1 MLRSIRW
8 RIALPY
14 ILLIIAT
21 MLVVAYSMSDILRRL
36 YFANLETR
44 LTDEGDLLREQ
55 VTAKLMDPDSDPAS
69 FHDLAAHWSQILNS
83 RVTIIAADGTVLGD
97 LDEDEK
103 TMENHLS
110 RPEVQQ
116 AASTGKGI
124 STRLSTTLGYEM
136 FYVAL
141 KMQPNGENEGYIRLA
156 VPFTDVQLA
165 LNRIRNTLV
174 FVTILATL
182 GAVLLA
188 LWIASRTT
196 LALRSL
202 TQAAERISEGDLR
215 IRIVPTSSDEVGKLT
230 KAFNLM
236 SVQLES
242 EINALESERSKMA
255 AVLSHMNDGVII
267 VDGDSRIQLINP
279 AAQNV
284 FEVVEE
290 QALGR
295 TLIEVFRLHQLV
307 ELWQECLEAG
317 DIQTMNI
324 EIPRRQLFLQG
335 IATPLG
341 QFLPGSIM
349 LLFQNLT
356 RVRQLETVRR
366 DFISNISHELRT
378 PLASLKALTETL
390 QESALD
396 DPPAAH
402 RFLEQM
408 ETEVDSMSLMVTELL
423 ELSKIES
430 GKVPFNMQPTPP
442 EQVIGEAVERLKL
455 QAERAGLQLDVEIG
469 EVPEVLAD
477 QNRLEQVL
485 VNLLHNAIK
494 FTPPG
499 GNISVSAS
507 LYNEPP
513 AKYVLFTVQDS
524 GIGIPSEDLPR
535 IFERFYKTDRA
546 RSGGGTGLGLAIAR
560 HTVEAHNGRIWAE
573 SIEGRGSTFYFT
585 IPIANPE

>member
-1 MLRSIRW
+1 
-8 RIALPY
+8 
-14 ILLIIAT
+14 
-21 MLVVAYSMSDILRRL
+21 
-36 YFANLETR
+36 
-44 LTDEGDLLREQ
+44 
-55 VTAKLMDPDSDPAS
+55 
-69 FHDLAAHWSQILNS
+69 
-83 RVTIIAADGTVLGD
+83 
-97 LDEDEK
+97 
-103 TMENHLS
+103 
-110 RPEVQQ
+110 
-116 AASTGKGI
+116 
-124 STRLSTTLGYEM
+124 
-136 FYVAL
+136 
-141 KMQPNGENEGYIRLA
+141 
-156 VPFTDVQLA
+156 
-165 LNRIRNTLV
+165 
-174 FVTILATL
+174 
-182 GAVLLA
+182 
-188 LWIASRTT
+188 
-196 LALRSL
+196 
-202 TQAAERISEGDLR
+202 
-215 IRIVPTSSDEVGKLT
+215 
-230 KAFNLM
+230 
-236 SVQLES
+236 
-242 EINALESERSKMA
+242 MA

-324 EIPRRQLFLQG
+324 EISRRQLFLQG

-535 IFERFYKTDRA
+535 IFERFYKTDHA